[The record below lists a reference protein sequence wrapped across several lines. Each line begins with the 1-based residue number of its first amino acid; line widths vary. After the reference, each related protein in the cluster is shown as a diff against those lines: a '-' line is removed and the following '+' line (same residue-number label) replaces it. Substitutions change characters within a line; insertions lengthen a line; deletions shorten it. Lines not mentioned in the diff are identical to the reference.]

1 MKRGFGNGTI
11 DQRGPDTWRL
21 RYRLDCQRYTVTF
34 SGSKADARKELRRLI
49 RTGDTGEHIEPD
61 RMTLAQWIEHWISI
75 GCPGNK
81 QRRGVTQRS
90 VERYGQLLRC
100 HVTPMLGNR
109 PLQELRASEIDA
121 LYAKL
126 SDRIS
131 PRSARHVHSVLGA
144 CLGTATR
151 TRKLSRNPM
160 LELAKVPSPG
170 EADHGMVLE
179 AEQLRALVQGFKGS
193 ALFPIVAAAAF
204 TGARRNE
211 ILALQWSDLD
221 VENKTLRIER
231 AIEETDAHG
240 LRIKGPKTERGKR
253 TITVDA
259 ELVALLVAERE
270 KHLRLVA
277 GVPDG
282 VAVDLA
288 LVKLPK
294 GALMFPNPPALG
306 ASFSLTGLRNPRNMS
321 KEFMRKATRLGF
333 RGLRFHDLR
342 GIHETLL
349 LDQGVP
355 VHVVAARCGH
365 DPAVMLRAYAKR
377 TRKADVSAAAAIA
390 ALTKG
395 ALT

>member
-1 MKRGFGNGTI
+1 LI
-11 DQRGPDTWRL
+11 
-21 RYRLDCQRYTVTF
+21 
-34 SGSKADARKELRRLI
+34 ELR
-49 RTGDTGEHIEPD
+49 
-61 RMTLAQWIEHWISI
+61 
-75 GCPGNK
+75 
-81 QRRGVTQRS
+81 
-90 VERYGQLLRC
+90 LRC
-100 HVTPMLGNR
+100 HVVPTLGDR
-109 PLQELRASEIDA
+109 PLQQVLASEIDA

-126 SDRIS
+126 VDRLS
-131 PRSARHVHSVLGA
+131 PRSARHVHSVLNA
-144 CLGTATR
+144 CLGLATR

-170 EADHGMVLE
+170 EADHGQVLE

-193 ALFPIVAAAAF
+193 ALFGIVAAAAF

-211 ILALQWSDLD
+211 ILALQWADLD

-231 AIEETDAHG
+231 AIEETEQHG
-240 LRIKGPKTERGKR
+240 LRLKAPKTERGKR
-253 TITVDA
+253 TITIDA
-259 ELVALLVAERE
+259 ELVALLFAERE

-277 GVPDG
+277 GVSDAA
-282 VAVDLA
+282 AVNLA

-294 GALMFPNPPALG
+294 GALMFPNPPAAG
-306 ASFSLTGLRNPRNMS
+306 ESFSFTKLRNPRNTT
-321 KEFMRKATRLGF
+321 KEFVRKAIGLGF
-333 RGLRFHDLR
+333 PGLRFHDLR
-342 GIHETLL
+342 GTHETLL

-377 TRKADVSAAAAIA
+377 TRKADVSAADAIA